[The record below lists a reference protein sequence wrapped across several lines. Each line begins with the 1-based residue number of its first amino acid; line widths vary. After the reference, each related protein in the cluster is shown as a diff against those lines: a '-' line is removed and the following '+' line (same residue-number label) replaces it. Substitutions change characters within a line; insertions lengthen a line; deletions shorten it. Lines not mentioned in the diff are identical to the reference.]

1 MFYIVFY
8 LMQNTE
14 PRKYKV
20 KRDWY
25 SRKCYKSAFQI
36 KRRRCWLNCKRIHI
50 FNIVIKIENAPD
62 LMQAYMKCNN
72 FFTIPKCLSVSNN
85 SRSSCA
91 LDHEKRIVLIKN
103 PLNNVKTTV
112 SLNKIPIYF
121 TCCTHYGCGWL
132 KRYIGIYLKQLK
144 EIEAMIFRKENEINF
159 VYRI

>member
-1 MFYIVFY
+1 
-8 LMQNTE
+8 MQNTE

-20 KRDWY
+20 KRDCY

-36 KRRRCWLNCKRIHI
+36 KCRRCWFNGKRIHI

-62 LMQAYMKCNN
+62 LMQAYVMKSNN

-103 PLNNVKTTV
+103 PLDNVKTTV
-112 SLNKIPIYF
+112 FLNEIPIYMYF
-121 TCCTHYGCGWL
+121 TCCDIKLQSFLIKYQ
-132 KRYIGIYLKQLK
+132 YILHVAHITVAVG
-144 EIEAMIFRKENEINF
+144 
-159 VYRI
+159 